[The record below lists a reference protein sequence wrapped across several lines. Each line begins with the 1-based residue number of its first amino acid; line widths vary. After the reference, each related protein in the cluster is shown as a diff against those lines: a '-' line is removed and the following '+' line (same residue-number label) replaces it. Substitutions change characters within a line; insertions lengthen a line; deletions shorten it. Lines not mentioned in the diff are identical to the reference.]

1 MTLQK
6 LLQKAREQ
14 GRLGIVGIAQRVT
27 SVAERW
33 RGEGG
38 EAIHFKGDFPAAI
51 DSALESAAKGETSF
65 LLLDGFRFL
74 DALRLIE
81 EHMDA
86 SAEPLVVMQ
95 GIEVETYPKT
105 LWMGIAPHSKWDNSS
120 DVSRGIS
127 ILVKALETLG
137 EPTPRVAL
145 LSCVETVS
153 PGIPSTVWEAEIAQ
167 MGQRGEFG
175 AAIVDGPLGFDL
187 AISPEAVRDKGVQT
201 RVGGRADLLIPP
213 DLNTYCSLVDSLHL
227 SGERKSAGLVL
238 GAPCP
243 IALPWRY
250 ADEEDMWRSV
260 IIANLQTPRIPAMR
274 S

>member
-1 MTLQK
+1 MTFQE
-6 LLQKAREQ
+6 LLQKEHAR
-14 GRLGIVGIAQRVT
+14 GRLGIIGTAQRV
-27 SVAERW
+27 SSIAERW
-33 RGEGG
+33 RREGG
-38 EAIHFKGDFPAAI
+38 EAMHFKGNFPAAL
-51 DSALESAAKGETSF
+51 DTVLETVAKGDTSC
-65 LLLDGFRFL
+65 LLLDKFPFL
-74 DALRLIE
+74 DAIRLLE
-81 EHMDA
+81 DFVDD
-86 SAEPLVVMQ
+86 SAKPLVVMQ

-105 LWMGIAPHSKWDNSS
+105 LWIGIAPHSKWDNSP

-127 ILVKALETLG
+127 MLIKALETLG
-137 EPTPRVAL
+137 EPAVRVAL

-153 PGIPSTVWEAEIAQ
+153 PGIPSTVWEAEVAQ
-167 MGQRGEFG
+167 MSKQGQFG

-187 AISPEAVRDKGVQT
+187 AVSPEAVRDKGVQT
-201 RVGGRADLLIPP
+201 RVDGRADLLIPP

-250 ADEEDMWRSV
+250 ADEEDIWRSV
-260 IIANLQTPRIPAMR
+260 KIASLLC